1 MESSN
6 FIENIIE
13 EDIKN
18 DKYDEIITRFPP
30 EPNGYLHLGHAR
42 NILLNYNLANKYN
55 GIFHFRFDDT
65 NPTKEKEEFANAIL
79 NDIKWLGIDY
89 GDKVYY
95 ASDYFNEMYEGAI
108 KLIKKG
114 LAYVCE
120 LSADEIREY
129 RGTLTEPGKDSPY
142 RNRSVDENLKLFIE
156 MKEGKYQDGS
166 KVLRAKIDMKSPNI
180 NMRDPVI
187 YRILHK
193 EHYKSGDNWCVYP
206 MYTYAHPVED
216 AIEKISHSIC
226 TLEFEDQ
233 RPFYE
238 WVVNNLEY
246 DKPPVQIECAKLVLK
261 DVIMGK
267 RYMKKLVEENYVDGW
282 DDPRM
287 ATISGLRRRGYTKDA
302 IRQFVKMC
310 GVSKAN
316 SITSSEMLEYCIRE
330 DLKLKKKRVM
340 AIIDPIKLVITNY
353 EKEEEWLP
361 ISNNSENEELGMRE
375 IPFSKEL
382 YIEREDFEINPP
394 KKYHRLYVGNE
405 VRLMGAYFVKCTG
418 YDVDESGKVTTVYC
432 TYDEETKSGSGF
444 NKRKVKGTIHF
455 VSIKHCI
462 KAEARIYDNL
472 VDEEQGIY
480 DEEGNPNINKNSLII
495 KDCYVEPSVSDA
507 KILDSYQFLR
517 NGFFCVDSKYTTN
530 EKLVFNRIVSLKSSY
545 KPE

>member
-193 EHYKSGDNWCVYP
+193 EHYKSGDTWCVYP

-375 IPFSKEL
+375 IPFSREL

-495 KDCYVEPSVSDA
+495 KDCYIEPSVSDA